1 MAQVRFLDQVPVT
14 AYASNIEQASTPGRL
29 PRVLFAGETLVVQPN
44 QQIVGFDFYIQE
56 GALVEIKGGE
66 QVSTD
71 PLVFSHGLIQ
81 IESTFNNDGTL
92 INNGYLVLGTELQ

>member
-56 GALVEIKGGE
+56 GALVEIKGWRT
-66 QVSTD
+66 SFYR
-71 PLVFSHGLIQ
+71 PISVFSWFD
-81 IESTFNNDGTL
+81 SN
-92 INNGYLVLGTELQ
+92 

>member
-1 MAQVRFLDQVPVT
+1 MC
-14 AYASNIEQASTPGRL
+14 N
-29 PRVLFAGETLVVQPN
+29 PN

-56 GALVEIKGGE
+56 GALVEIKAGE

-71 PLVFSHGLIQ
+71 PLIFSHGLIQ

-92 INNGYLVLGTELQ
+92 VNNGYLVLGTELQ